1 MNLKEIK
8 VGTSRVIGLANP
20 TEGASGASWIL
31 SIVSGIP
38 RFYYNNINDIGMVI
52 VGVSTL
58 SANIW
63 YHIVVTCDA
72 GSPTNNLRLFVNG
85 SLEKTE
91 TILVTPKIDATTTQI
106 TIGQYNS
113 GDSFN
118 GYLANTRLVRGAA
131 LYTTTFTPPTAPLGP
146 ATSGTTVLLLRAA
159 KFQRTPLQL
168 TSDGRLSVSK
178 ITAADTS
185 ISSQAYPP
193 AAFTGHVTNI
203 TTSTYGKGYYIVS
216 ASSEYSASY
225 QGWRLFDR
233 TGTQWASSTTYN
245 ASAPYSHNGTITTID
260 TNGINYSGEWAQIQ
274 LPLSISLTAYTITG
288 SVDSTKFPARFYILG
303 SINGVNWTLV
313 SQQSAIPYSASPQLF
328 TVNTT
333 RAFTYYRI
341 VVNQITGNGTV
352 VDFSEWLLYGKPEA
366 LNITADGRIGVGVV
380 NPTQALEVAGNAV
393 FGGNI
398 SAGNMGM
405 FRNRIINGDMRIA
418 QRGTSLVTSTG
429 TNTTYGS
436 VDRFGV
442 AYSITTGGLTHA
454 QLNLSDTDIPY
465 QYGFKN
471 SFRLTAS
478 TACTSYSYIFALH
491 VIEGLNISDLN
502 WGKPYGVGVSISFWL
517 RTNSAAGGYT
527 VLTLRNANAGGSQ
540 NTINFDIKINSQ
552 SQWQYVTIQVPPPPI
567 TTTWNINNSAG
578 IEIFIGSY
586 STYRTANIGG
596 WVVNNS
602 FIGTTNTTNIWAT
615 LNNYIEFTGVQLEK
629 GTLATPFEFRPYPIE
644 LQLCQRYYYQ
654 VNSLSNG
661 YAVLCQGSF
670 IGSTTIA
677 QCLLNFPVTMRT
689 WTLVSNFS
697 ASAVSTFWF
706 GSGSGA
712 TCTGVAIVG
721 GAQNTNGAQIQ
732 FTTSSAV
739 TAGSGCIIE
748 AANTTAAFLGFSA
761 EL

>member
-1 MNLKEIK
+1 
-8 VGTSRVIGLANP
+8 
-20 TEGASGASWIL
+20 
-31 SIVSGIP
+31 
-38 RFYYNNINDIGMVI
+38 
-52 VGVSTL
+52 
-58 SANIW
+58 
-63 YHIVVTCDA
+63 
-72 GSPTNNLRLFVNG
+72 
-85 SLEKTE
+85 
-91 TILVTPKIDATTTQI
+91 
-106 TIGQYNS
+106 
-113 GDSFN
+113 
-118 GYLANTRLVRGAA
+118 
-131 LYTTTFTPPTAPLGP
+131 
-146 ATSGTTVLLLRAA
+146 
-159 KFQRTPLQL
+159 
-168 TSDGRLSVSK
+168 
-178 ITAADTS
+178 
-185 ISSQAYPP
+185 
-193 AAFTGHVTNI
+193 
-203 TTSTYGKGYYIVS
+203 
-216 ASSEYSASY
+216 
-225 QGWRLFDR
+225 
-233 TGTQWASSTTYN
+233 
-245 ASAPYSHNGTITTID
+245 
-260 TNGINYSGEWAQIQ
+260 
-274 LPLSISLTAYTITG
+274 
-288 SVDSTKFPARFYILG
+288 
-303 SINGVNWTLV
+303 
-313 SQQSAIPYSASPQLF
+313 
-328 TVNTT
+328 VNTT

-366 LNITADGRIGVGVV
+366 LNITADGRLGVGVV

-398 SAGNMGM
+398 SAGNLGM

-491 VIEGLNISDLN
+491 VIEGINISDLN

-517 RTNSAAGGYT
+517 RTNSASGGYT

-567 TTTWNINNSAG
+567 TTSWNINNSAG

-629 GTLATPFEFRPYPIE
+629 GTIATPFEFRPYPIE
-644 LQLCQRYYYQ
+644 LQLCQRYYWKFGTIYLQ
-654 VNSLSNG
+654 MDRTGGFKSIVTARPVQMRITPLETFALS
-661 YAVLCQGSF
+661 
-670 IGSTTIA
+670 
-677 QCLLNFPVTMRT
+677 
-689 WTLVSNFS
+689 
-697 ASAVSTFWF
+697 
-706 GSGSGA
+706 SGSIYQNNSTNEMVLIHGQGMVD
-712 TCTGVAIVG
+712 TGHTYI
-721 GAQNTNGAQIQ
+721 TDYI
-732 FTTSSAV
+732 
-739 TAGSGCIIE
+739 
-748 AANTTAAFLGFSA
+748 ANA